1 MRKIL
6 RYVKDAYYF
15 LRRKAF
21 QVRHG
26 FDYTDTWSLDY
37 SLSKWILP
45 RLKYFKDNHTSHPGC
60 FTPEEWDAV
69 LGKMI
74 AAFELIS
81 EDDYLGD
88 NSKQKIVDDGLDLF
102 REFFQH
108 LWD

>member
-1 MRKIL
+1 MRRIL

-26 FDYTDTWSLDY
+26 FDYADTWSLDY

-45 RLKYFKDNHTSHPGC
+45 RLKHLKAVHVGYPGAL
-60 FTPEEWDAV
+60 TPEEWDAI
-69 LGKMI
+69 LGKMVD
-74 AAFELIS
+74 AFEVIV

-88 NSKQKIVDDGLDLF
+88 KEKQKTIDEGLDLF
-102 REFFQH
+102 REYFQH